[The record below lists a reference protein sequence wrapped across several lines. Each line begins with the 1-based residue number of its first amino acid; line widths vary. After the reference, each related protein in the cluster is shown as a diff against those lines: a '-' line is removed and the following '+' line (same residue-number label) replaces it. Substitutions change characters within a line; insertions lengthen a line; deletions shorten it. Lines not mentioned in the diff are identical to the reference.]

1 MIVKYVKSQKTGKYV
16 EIGPKDMDY
25 NTRFAL
31 TEDELRAEKK
41 IISEAL
47 DMVDMEFNFEK
58 DGV

>member
-1 MIVKYVKSQKTGKYV
+1 MVKFVKSQKTGKYV

-41 IISEAL
+41 TISDAL
-47 DMVDMEFNFEK
+47 DMIDYEEIMFEK
-58 DGV
+58 DGI

>member
-1 MIVKYVKSQKTGKYV
+1 M

-25 NTRFAL
+25 NTKFAL

>member
-1 MIVKYVKSQKTGKYV
+1 MVKFVKSQKTGKYV

-41 IISEAL
+41 VISEAL
-47 DMVDMEFNFEK
+47 DMVDMEEISFEK
-58 DGV
+58 DGI